1 MSASQSKFVFCRS
14 PLSAFCFAALFA
26 FQLALGAPSAR
37 AEVSDPIEPVNRG
50 IFWFNDK
57 LDTYIL
63 EPVARGYDDYIPKPI
78 RNGIRNFFINIR
90 TPIYVVSD
98 VVQLKFSEAGTH
110 TGRFLINSTI
120 GGLGFVDVAS
130 DFGLRH
136 EREDFGVALGY
147 HGVGEGPYLVL
158 PILGPSNLRDLFGR
172 IVDSFLNPV
181 NYADEVSD
189 DGEAITI
196 GATVIEGIDDRSRLL
211 EAVEAAK
218 DASVDYYSF
227 VKNSYHQHR
236 QNVIY
241 DNNPPE
247 EPEEEFEDD
256 ASEVPN
262 VVDPVGSPDPSEDE
276 MKEGVAPQPNPEP
289 K

>member
-1 MSASQSKFVFCRS
+1 MKKKLTASVLCTLLIMQLFVALS
-14 PLSAFCFAALFA
+14 PL
-26 FQLALGAPSAR
+26 R

-57 LDTYIL
+57 LDVYL
-63 EPVARGYDDYIPKPI
+63 FEPVAQGYDDYVPRPI

-90 TPIYVVSD
+90 SPIYVVSD
-98 VVQLKFSEAGTH
+98 VVQLKFSQAGTH

-130 DFGLRH
+130 EFGLEH

-147 HGVGEGPYLVL
+147 HGMPEGPYLVIPL
-158 PILGPSNLRDLFGR
+158 LGPSNLRDLFGR
-172 IVDSFLNPV
+172 IVDSFLNPI
-181 NYADEVSD
+181 NYASEVSD
-189 DGEAITI
+189 DGEWIML
-196 GATVIEGIDDRSRLL
+196 GATVVEGIDDRSRLL

-247 EPEEEFEDD
+247 EADDFEEDGYEDT
-256 ASEVPN
+256 PN
-262 VVDPVGSPDPSEDE
+262 VVDPVGAPDPSLDVK
-276 MKEGVAPQPNPEP
+276 KEFDKKNDGAAKDSN
-289 K
+289 

>member
-1 MSASQSKFVFCRS
+1 MALRLNFRTTTCLAVLIIQLTLFSARNV
-14 PLSAFCFAALFA
+14 
-26 FQLALGAPSAR
+26 R

-50 IFWFNDK
+50 IFWFNDQ

-63 EPVARGYDDYIPKPI
+63 EPVARGYDDYIPRPI
-78 RNGIRNFFINIR
+78 RKGIRNFFINIR
-90 TPIYVVSD
+90 SPIYVVSD
-98 VVQLKFSEAGTH
+98 VVQLKFSQAGTH
-110 TGRFLINSTI
+110 TGRFLINTTI

-130 DFGLRH
+130 EFGLQH

-147 HGVGEGPYLVL
+147 HGVSEGPYIVIPL
-158 PILGPSNLRDLFGR
+158 LGPSNLRDLFGR

-181 NYADEVSD
+181 NYASEVSG
-189 DGEAITI
+189 DGEEITI

-211 EAVEAAK
+211 DAVEAAK

-247 EPEEEFEDD
+247 ELEEEEEDIGD
-256 ASEVPN
+256 VPN
-262 VVDPVGSPDPSEDE
+262 VVDPVGSPDPSVDEKKED
-276 MKEGVAPQPNPEP
+276 VAPQP